1 MSNTTPAQHPLSEKA
16 PTHLRPFIFMVILMA
31 LIGFITSLN
40 QQFQAP
46 LKETFL
52 AESGALKNAFATFI
66 TFSFFLSYLLMGP
79 VSARYLQRYGYK
91 KTLLK
96 GIVIVAF
103 SLIVFELSAL
113 SFQWIGEG
121 ALNHIVIGK
130 IQLPLGYFLFLIGS
144 FVSGTGLTYLQSSV
158 NPYVVVCNV
167 PHTTGVTRQNIA
179 GTGNSLMTTLVPL
192 FVGLV
197 IFGGKEGSELE
208 VSAIFL
214 PMVILILFVGLL
226 YFGVR
231 TTNLPELPN
240 TTEAKGEHLEH
251 SVFSFRHLT
260 LGVIGIFMY
269 VGCEVCVGSNIVL
282 YAQQDLGI
290 SYEMAVKWASL
301 YWFSML
307 VGRFFSS
314 FLSMIKAHIQLAVG
328 TFCAGLLVVLAILLK
343 TPWLLIGV
351 GLFHS
356 LMWGAIF
363 SLSLEGLGKYTARA
377 TGVLLMGVVGG
388 AILPFTQGL
397 LADLLHSWTWTWI
410 LVIAG
415 EVYMLYYALW
425 GYKPK
430 QVERA

>member
-79 VSARYLQRYGYK
+79 VSARYLQSYGYK

-103 SLIVFELSAL
+103 SLVIFELSAL

-214 PMVILILFVGLL
+214 PMAILILFVGLL

>member
-1 MSNTTPAQHPLSEKA
+1 MSNTSPSQQSLSEKA

-79 VSARYLQRYGYK
+79 VSARYLQRCGYK

-96 GIVIVAF
+96 GIVVVAF
-103 SLIVFELSAL
+103 SLVIFELSAL

-121 ALNHIVIGK
+121 SLNHITIGS

-167 PHTTGVTRQNIA
+167 PDTTGVTRQNIA

-214 PMVILILFVGLL
+214 PMAILILFVGLL

-314 FLSMIKAHIQLAVG
+314 FLSMIKAHIQLAVS

-343 TPWLLIGV
+343 MPWLLIGV

-397 LADLLHSWTWTWI
+397 LADLFHSWTWTWLLI
-410 LVIAG
+410 IAG

-430 QVERA
+430 QVKRA

>member
-1 MSNTTPAQHPLSEKA
+1 
-16 PTHLRPFIFMVILMA
+16 MVILMA

-79 VSARYLQRYGYK
+79 VSARYLQRCGYK

-96 GIVIVAF
+96 GIVVVAF

-121 ALNHIVIGK
+121 SLNHITIGS
-130 IQLPLGYFLFLIGS
+130 IRLPLGYFLFLIGS

-214 PMVILILFVGLL
+214 PMAILILFVGLL

-240 TTEAKGEHLEH
+240 TTETKGEHL
-251 SVFSFRHLT
+251 
-260 LGVIGIFMY
+260 GIFMY

-314 FLSMIKAHIQLAVG
+314 FLSMIKAHIQLAVS

-343 TPWLLIGV
+343 MPWLLIGV

-397 LADLLHSWTWTWI
+397 LADLFHSWTWTWLLI
-410 LVIAG
+410 IAG

-430 QVERA
+430 QVKRA

>member
-1 MSNTTPAQHPLSEKA
+1 MSNTSPSQQSLSEKA

-79 VSARYLQRYGYK
+79 VSARYLQRCGYK

-96 GIVIVAF
+96 GIVVVAF
-103 SLIVFELSAL
+103 SLVIFELSAL

-214 PMVILILFVGLL
+214 PMAILILFVGLL

>member
-1 MSNTTPAQHPLSEKA
+1 MSNTSPSQQSLSEKA

-66 TFSFFLSYLLMGP
+66 TVSFFLSYLLMGP
-79 VSARYLQRYGYK
+79 VSARYLQRCGYK
-91 KTLLK
+91 NTLLK
-96 GIVIVAF
+96 GIVVVAF
-103 SLIVFELSAL
+103 SLVIFELSAL

-121 ALNHIVIGK
+121 SLNHITIGS

-214 PMVILILFVGLL
+214 PMAILILFVGLL

-314 FLSMIKAHIQLAVG
+314 FLSMIKAHIQLAVS

-343 TPWLLIGV
+343 MPWLLIGV

-397 LADLLHSWTWTWI
+397 LADLFHSWTWTWLLI
-410 LVIAG
+410 IAG

-430 QVERA
+430 QVKRA

>member
-214 PMVILILFVGLL
+214 PMAILILFVGLL

>member
-113 SFQWIGEG
+113 SFQWIGG
-121 ALNHIVIGK
+121 GVLNHIVIGK

-214 PMVILILFVGLL
+214 PMAILILFVGLL

>member
-103 SLIVFELSAL
+103 SLVIFELSAL

-121 ALNHIVIGK
+121 VLNHIVIGK

-158 NPYVVVCNV
+158 NPYVVVCSV

-214 PMVILILFVGLL
+214 PMAILILFVGLL

-314 FLSMIKAHIQLAVG
+314 FLSMIKAHVQLAVS

>member
-1 MSNTTPAQHPLSEKA
+1 M
-16 PTHLRPFIFMVILMA
+16 IILMA

-79 VSARYLQRYGYK
+79 VSARYLQRCGYK

-96 GIVIVAF
+96 GIVVVAF
-103 SLIVFELSAL
+103 SLIIFELSAL

-121 ALNHIVIGK
+121 SLNHITIES
-130 IQLPLGYFLFLIGS
+130 IRLPLGYFLFLIGS

-214 PMVILILFVGLL
+214 PMAILILFVGLL

-314 FLSMIKAHIQLAVG
+314 FLSMIKAHIQLAVS

-343 TPWLLIGV
+343 MPWLLIGV

-397 LADLLHSWTWTWI
+397 LADLFHSWTWTWLLI
-410 LVIAG
+410 IAG

-430 QVERA
+430 QVKRA

>member
-103 SLIVFELSAL
+103 SLVIFELSAL

-121 ALNHIVIGK
+121 SLNHIAIGK

-214 PMVILILFVGLL
+214 PMAILILFVGLL

>member
-1 MSNTTPAQHPLSEKA
+1 MSNTSPSQQSLSEKA

-79 VSARYLQRYGYK
+79 VSARYLQRCGYK

-96 GIVIVAF
+96 GIVVVAF
-103 SLIVFELSAL
+103 SLVIFELSAL

-121 ALNHIVIGK
+121 ALNHITIGS

-214 PMVILILFVGLL
+214 PMAILILFVGLL

-231 TTNLPELPN
+231 TTSLPELPN
-240 TTEAKGEHLEH
+240 TTEEKGEHLEH

-314 FLSMIKAHIQLAVG
+314 FLSMIKAHVQLAVS

-343 TPWLLIGV
+343 MPWLLIGV

-397 LADLLHSWTWTWI
+397 LADLFHSWTWTWLLI
-410 LVIAG
+410 IAG

-430 QVERA
+430 QVKRA

>member
-1 MSNTTPAQHPLSEKA
+1 
-16 PTHLRPFIFMVILMA
+16 MVILMA

-79 VSARYLQRYGYK
+79 VSARYLQRCGYK

-96 GIVIVAF
+96 GIVVVAF
-103 SLIVFELSAL
+103 SLVIFELSAL

-121 ALNHIVIGK
+121 SLNHITIES

-214 PMVILILFVGLL
+214 PMAILILFVGLL

>member
-1 MSNTTPAQHPLSEKA
+1 MSNTSPSQQAFSEKA

-79 VSARYLQRYGYK
+79 VSARYLQRCGYK

-96 GIVIVAF
+96 GIVVVAF
-103 SLIVFELSAL
+103 SLVIFELSAL

-121 ALNHIVIGK
+121 SLNHITIGS

-214 PMVILILFVGLL
+214 PMAILILFVGLL

-314 FLSMIKAHIQLAVG
+314 FLSMIKAHIQLAVS

-343 TPWLLIGV
+343 MPWLLIGV

-397 LADLLHSWTWTWI
+397 LADLFHSWTWTWLLI
-410 LVIAG
+410 IAG

-430 QVERA
+430 QVKRA

>member
-1 MSNTTPAQHPLSEKA
+1 
-16 PTHLRPFIFMVILMA
+16 MVILMA

-79 VSARYLQRYGYK
+79 VSARYLQRCGYK

-96 GIVIVAF
+96 GIVVVAF
-103 SLIVFELSAL
+103 SLIIFELSAL

-121 ALNHIVIGK
+121 SLNHITIES
-130 IQLPLGYFLFLIGS
+130 IRLPLGYFLFLIGS

-214 PMVILILFVGLL
+214 PMAILILFVGLL

-314 FLSMIKAHIQLAVG
+314 FLSMIKAHIQLAVS

-343 TPWLLIGV
+343 MPWLLIGV

-397 LADLLHSWTWTWI
+397 LADLFHSWTWTWLLI
-410 LVIAG
+410 IAG

-430 QVERA
+430 QVERI

>member
-1 MSNTTPAQHPLSEKA
+1 MSNTSPSHQSLSEKA

-79 VSARYLQRYGYK
+79 VSARYLQLCGYK

-96 GIVIVAF
+96 GIVVVAF
-103 SLIVFELSAL
+103 SLVIFELSAL

-121 ALNHIVIGK
+121 SLNHITIGS

-214 PMVILILFVGLL
+214 PMAILILFVGLL

-314 FLSMIKAHIQLAVG
+314 FLSMIKAHIQLAVS

-343 TPWLLIGV
+343 MPWLLIGV

-397 LADLLHSWTWTWI
+397 LADLFHSWTWTWLLI
-410 LVIAG
+410 IAG

-430 QVERA
+430 QVKRA

>member
-1 MSNTTPAQHPLSEKA
+1 
-16 PTHLRPFIFMVILMA
+16 MVILMA

-79 VSARYLQRYGYK
+79 VSARYLQRCGYK

-96 GIVIVAF
+96 GIVVVAF
-103 SLIVFELSAL
+103 SLIIFELSAL

-121 ALNHIVIGK
+121 SLNHITIES
-130 IQLPLGYFLFLIGS
+130 IRLPLGYFLFLIGS

-214 PMVILILFVGLL
+214 PMAILILFVGLL

-240 TTEAKGEHLEH
+240 TTETKGEHLEH

-314 FLSMIKAHIQLAVG
+314 FLSMIKAHIQLAVS

-343 TPWLLIGV
+343 MPWLLIGV

-397 LADLLHSWTWTWI
+397 LADLFHSWTWTWLLI
-410 LVIAG
+410 IAG

-430 QVERA
+430 QVKRA

>member
-214 PMVILILFVGLL
+214 PMAILILFVGLL

-290 SYEMAVKWASL
+290 SYEMSVKWASL

>member
-1 MSNTTPAQHPLSEKA
+1 MSNTSPSQQSLSEKA

-79 VSARYLQRYGYK
+79 VSARYLQRCGYK

-96 GIVIVAF
+96 GIVVVAF
-103 SLIVFELSAL
+103 SLIIFELSAL

-121 ALNHIVIGK
+121 SLNHITIES
-130 IQLPLGYFLFLIGS
+130 IRLPLGYFLFLIGS

-214 PMVILILFVGLL
+214 PMAILILFVGLL

-240 TTEAKGEHLEH
+240 TTETKGEHLEH

-314 FLSMIKAHIQLAVG
+314 FLSMIKAHIQLAVS

-343 TPWLLIGV
+343 MPWLLIGV

-397 LADLLHSWTWTWI
+397 LADLFHSWTWTWLLI
-410 LVIAG
+410 IAG

-430 QVERA
+430 QVKRA

>member
-1 MSNTTPAQHPLSEKA
+1 
-16 PTHLRPFIFMVILMA
+16 MVILMA

-52 AESGALKNAFATFI
+52 AESGALKNALATFI

-79 VSARYLQRYGYK
+79 VSARYLQRCGYK

-96 GIVIVAF
+96 GIVVVAF
-103 SLIVFELSAL
+103 SLVIFELSAL

-121 ALNHIVIGK
+121 SLNHITIGS

-214 PMVILILFVGLL
+214 PMAILILFVGLL

-290 SYEMAVKWASL
+290 SYEMAVKWTSL

-314 FLSMIKAHIQLAVG
+314 FLSMIKAHIQLAVS

-343 TPWLLIGV
+343 MPWLLIGV

-397 LADLLHSWTWTWI
+397 LADLFHSWTWTWLLI
-410 LVIAG
+410 IAG

-430 QVERA
+430 QVKRA

>member
-1 MSNTTPAQHPLSEKA
+1 MSNTSPLQQSLSEKA

-79 VSARYLQRYGYK
+79 VSARYLQRCGYK

-96 GIVIVAF
+96 GIVVVAF
-103 SLIVFELSAL
+103 SLIIFELSAL

-121 ALNHIVIGK
+121 SLNHITIES
-130 IQLPLGYFLFLIGS
+130 IRLPLGYFLFLIGS

-214 PMVILILFVGLL
+214 PMAILILFVGLL

-314 FLSMIKAHIQLAVG
+314 FLSMIKAHIQLAVS

-343 TPWLLIGV
+343 MPWLLIGV

-397 LADLLHSWTWTWI
+397 LADLFHSWTWTWLLI
-410 LVIAG
+410 IAG

-430 QVERA
+430 QVKRA

>member
-1 MSNTTPAQHPLSEKA
+1 MSNTSPSQQFLSEKA

-79 VSARYLQRYGYK
+79 VSARYLQRCGYK

-96 GIVIVAF
+96 GIVVVAF
-103 SLIVFELSAL
+103 SLVIFELSAL

-121 ALNHIVIGK
+121 SLNHITIGS

-214 PMVILILFVGLL
+214 PMAILILFVGLL

-314 FLSMIKAHIQLAVG
+314 FLSMIKAHIQLAVS

-343 TPWLLIGV
+343 MPWLLIGV

-397 LADLLHSWTWTWI
+397 LADLFHSWTWTWLLI
-410 LVIAG
+410 IAG
-415 EVYMLYYALW
+415 EVYMPYYALW

-430 QVERA
+430 QVKRA

>member
-79 VSARYLQRYGYK
+79 VSARYLQRCGYK

-96 GIVIVAF
+96 GIVVVAF
-103 SLIVFELSAL
+103 SLVIFELSAL

-121 ALNHIVIGK
+121 SLNHITIGS

-214 PMVILILFVGLL
+214 PMAILILFVGLL

-397 LADLLHSWTWTWI
+397 LADLLHSWTWTWLLI
-410 LVIAG
+410 IAG

-430 QVERA
+430 QVKRA

>member
-103 SLIVFELSAL
+103 SLVIFELSAL

-121 ALNHIVIGK
+121 VLNHIVIGK

-197 IFGGKEGSELE
+197 IFGGKEGTELE

-214 PMVILILFVGLL
+214 PMAILILFVGLL

>member
-1 MSNTTPAQHPLSEKA
+1 MSNTSPSQQSLSEKA

-66 TFSFFLSYLLMGP
+66 TFSFFLSYLLTGP
-79 VSARYLQRYGYK
+79 VSARYLQRCGYK

-96 GIVIVAF
+96 GIVVVAF
-103 SLIVFELSAL
+103 SLIIFELSAL

-121 ALNHIVIGK
+121 SLNHITIGS
-130 IQLPLGYFLFLIGS
+130 IRLPLGYFLFLIGS

-214 PMVILILFVGLL
+214 PMAILILFVGLL

-240 TTEAKGEHLEH
+240 TTETKGEHLEH

-314 FLSMIKAHIQLAVG
+314 FLSMIKAHIQLAVS

-343 TPWLLIGV
+343 MPWLLIGV

-397 LADLLHSWTWTWI
+397 LADLFHSWTWTWLLI
-410 LVIAG
+410 IAG

-430 QVERA
+430 QVKRA

>member
-1 MSNTTPAQHPLSEKA
+1 
-16 PTHLRPFIFMVILMA
+16 MVILMA

-52 AESGALKNAFATFI
+52 AESGALKNALATFI

-79 VSARYLQRYGYK
+79 VSARYLQRCGYK

-96 GIVIVAF
+96 GIVVVAF
-103 SLIVFELSAL
+103 SLVIFELSAL

-121 ALNHIVIGK
+121 SLNHITIES
-130 IQLPLGYFLFLIGS
+130 IRLPLGYFLFLIGS

-214 PMVILILFVGLL
+214 PMAILILFVGLL

-314 FLSMIKAHIQLAVG
+314 FLSMIKAHIQLAVS

-343 TPWLLIGV
+343 MPWLLIGV

-397 LADLLHSWTWTWI
+397 LADLFHSWTWTWLLI
-410 LVIAG
+410 IAG

-430 QVERA
+430 QVKRA

>member
-1 MSNTTPAQHPLSEKA
+1 
-16 PTHLRPFIFMVILMA
+16 MVILMA

-79 VSARYLQRYGYK
+79 VSARYLQRCGYK

-96 GIVIVAF
+96 GIVVVAF
-103 SLIVFELSAL
+103 SLIIFELSAL

-121 ALNHIVIGK
+121 SLNHITIES
-130 IQLPLGYFLFLIGS
+130 IRLPLGYFLFLIGS

-214 PMVILILFVGLL
+214 PMAILILFVGLL

-314 FLSMIKAHIQLAVG
+314 FLSMIKAHIQLAVS

-343 TPWLLIGV
+343 MPWLLIGV

-397 LADLLHSWTWTWI
+397 LADLFHSWTWTWLLI
-410 LVIAG
+410 IAG

-430 QVERA
+430 QVKRA

>member
-1 MSNTTPAQHPLSEKA
+1 MSNTSPSQQSLSEKA

-79 VSARYLQRYGYK
+79 VSARYLQRCGYK

-96 GIVIVAF
+96 GIVVVAF
-103 SLIVFELSAL
+103 SLIIFELSAL

-121 ALNHIVIGK
+121 SLNHITIES
-130 IQLPLGYFLFLIGS
+130 IRLPLGYFLFLIGS

-214 PMVILILFVGLL
+214 PMAILILFVGLL

-314 FLSMIKAHIQLAVG
+314 FLSMIKAHIQLAVS

-343 TPWLLIGV
+343 MPWLLIGV

-397 LADLLHSWTWTWI
+397 LADLFHSWTWTWLLI
-410 LVIAG
+410 IAG

-430 QVERA
+430 QVKRA

>member
-1 MSNTTPAQHPLSEKA
+1 MSNTSPSQQSLSEKA

-52 AESGALKNAFATFI
+52 AESGALKNALATFI

-79 VSARYLQRYGYK
+79 VSARYLQRCGYK

-96 GIVIVAF
+96 GIVVVAF

-121 ALNHIVIGK
+121 SLNHIIIGS

-214 PMVILILFVGLL
+214 PMAILILFVGLL

-314 FLSMIKAHIQLAVG
+314 FLSMIKAHIQLAVS

-343 TPWLLIGV
+343 MPWLLIGV

-388 AILPFTQGL
+388 AILPFTQGV
-397 LADLLHSWTWTWI
+397 LADLFHSWTWTWLLI
-410 LVIAG
+410 IAG

-430 QVERA
+430 QVKRA

>member
-103 SLIVFELSAL
+103 SLVIFELSAL

-158 NPYVVVCNV
+158 NPYVVVCSV

-214 PMVILILFVGLL
+214 PMAILILFVGLL

-307 VGRFFSS
+307 AGRFFSS

>member
-1 MSNTTPAQHPLSEKA
+1 MSNTSPSQQFLSEKA
-16 PTHLRPFIFMVILMA
+16 PTYLRPFIFMVILMA

-79 VSARYLQRYGYK
+79 VSARYLQRCGYK

-96 GIVIVAF
+96 GIVVVAF
-103 SLIVFELSAL
+103 SLVIFELSAL

-121 ALNHIVIGK
+121 SLNHITIGS

-214 PMVILILFVGLL
+214 PMAILILFVGLL

-314 FLSMIKAHIQLAVG
+314 FLSMIKAHIQLAVS

-343 TPWLLIGV
+343 MPWLLIGV

-397 LADLLHSWTWTWI
+397 LADLFHSWTWTWLLI
-410 LVIAG
+410 IAG

-430 QVERA
+430 QVKRA

>member
-1 MSNTTPAQHPLSEKA
+1 MSNTSPSQQSLSEKA

-52 AESGALKNAFATFI
+52 AESGALKNALATFI

-79 VSARYLQRYGYK
+79 VSARYLQRCGYK

-96 GIVIVAF
+96 GIVVVAF

-121 ALNHIVIGK
+121 SLHHITIGS

-214 PMVILILFVGLL
+214 PMAILILFVGLL

-314 FLSMIKAHIQLAVG
+314 FLSMIKAHIQLAVS

-343 TPWLLIGV
+343 MPWLLIGV

-397 LADLLHSWTWTWI
+397 LADLFHSWTWTWLLI
-410 LVIAG
+410 IAG

-430 QVERA
+430 QVKRA

>member
-1 MSNTTPAQHPLSEKA
+1 MSNTSPSQQSLSEKA

-52 AESGALKNAFATFI
+52 AESGVLKNAFATFI

-79 VSARYLQRYGYK
+79 VSARYLQRCGYK

-96 GIVIVAF
+96 GIVVVAF
-103 SLIVFELSAL
+103 SLVIFELSAL

-121 ALNHIVIGK
+121 SLNHIAIGS

-214 PMVILILFVGLL
+214 PMAILILFVGLL

-314 FLSMIKAHIQLAVG
+314 FLSMIKAHIQLAVS

-343 TPWLLIGV
+343 MPWLLIGV

-397 LADLLHSWTWTWI
+397 LADLFHSWTWTWLLI
-410 LVIAG
+410 IAG

-430 QVERA
+430 QVKRA

>member
-1 MSNTTPAQHPLSEKA
+1 MSNTSPSQQSLSEKA

-79 VSARYLQRYGYK
+79 VSARYLQRCGYK

-96 GIVIVAF
+96 GIVVVAF
-103 SLIVFELSAL
+103 SLVIFELSAL

-121 ALNHIVIGK
+121 SLNHITIGS

-214 PMVILILFVGLL
+214 PMAILILFVGLL

-240 TTEAKGEHLEH
+240 TTETKGEHLEH

-343 TPWLLIGV
+343 MPWLLIGV

-397 LADLLHSWTWTWI
+397 LADLFHSWTWTWI
-410 LVIAG
+410 LIIAG

-430 QVERA
+430 QVKRA

>member
-1 MSNTTPAQHPLSEKA
+1 
-16 PTHLRPFIFMVILMA
+16 MVILMA

-79 VSARYLQRYGYK
+79 VSARYLQLCGYK

-96 GIVIVAF
+96 GIVVVAF
-103 SLIVFELSAL
+103 SLVIFELSAL

-121 ALNHIVIGK
+121 SLNHITIGS

-214 PMVILILFVGLL
+214 PMAILILFVGLL

-314 FLSMIKAHIQLAVG
+314 FLSMIKAHIQLAVS

-343 TPWLLIGV
+343 MPWLLIGV

-397 LADLLHSWTWTWI
+397 LADLFHSWTWTWLLI
-410 LVIAG
+410 IAG

-430 QVERA
+430 QVKRA

>member
-158 NPYVVVCNV
+158 NPYVVVCSV

-214 PMVILILFVGLL
+214 PMAILILFVGLL

-314 FLSMIKAHIQLAVG
+314 FLSMIKAHIQLAVS

>member
-1 MSNTTPAQHPLSEKA
+1 MSNTSPSQQSLSEKA

-79 VSARYLQRYGYK
+79 VSARYLQRCGYK

-96 GIVIVAF
+96 GIVVVAF

-121 ALNHIVIGK
+121 SLNHITIGS

-214 PMVILILFVGLL
+214 PMAILILFVGLL

-314 FLSMIKAHIQLAVG
+314 FLSMIKAHIQLGVS

-343 TPWLLIGV
+343 MPWLLIGV

-388 AILPFTQGL
+388 AILPFTQGV
-397 LADLLHSWTWTWI
+397 LADLFHSWTWTWLLI
-410 LVIAG
+410 IAG

-430 QVERA
+430 QVKRA